1 MHSASMT
8 VRPPSCATFLVAR
21 RGTAGSVSALEQALA
36 RTLDAHWRCWGLALP
51 VTKGGLGRTGLITA
65 RVIAERRQTEICNS
79 RRPRSQGQ
87 GCRKLRRS
95 ANFSQ
100 VAFNR
105 SSASYKI
112 LQCFLGKPF
121 GYGLAKVWLRFG
133 YTVEFDRSTEKPE
146 NRLQIPIRFSNKT
159 PFGLLETGF

>member
-1 MHSASMT
+1 MT

-87 GCRKLRRS
+87 AVANSEEARISAKLPQS
-95 ANFSQ
+95 
-100 VAFNR
+100 
-105 SSASYKI
+105 I
-112 LQCFLGKPF
+112 LCFLQDPPVLSGET
-121 GYGLAKVWLRFG
+121 VWLRFG
-133 YTVEFDRSTEKPE
+133 
-146 NRLQIPIRFSNKT
+146 
-159 PFGLLETGF
+159 